1 MMTTPA
7 RIASSLVLA
16 ALLPLGG
23 CTSAYYGMMEQIG
36 IEKRHILRDRVEAGQ
51 EAQEEAQQ
59 QFETTY
65 ETFKTVTRY
74 DGGDLEDF
82 YDQMEAQFEDCE
94 ARAQEV
100 RDRIDSIEQV
110 SGDLFNEWASEIDRI
125 SNANL
130 RRQSEE
136 TLRDS
141 QKRYDRMIRAMQRAA
156 DKMDPVITAF
166 RDQVL
171 FLKHNL
177 NARAVASLE
186 TNVAEIEGEVDA
198 LIREM
203 EAAITEAQRFL
214 ETMPS

>member
-1 MMTTPA
+1 MSRTRRVA
-7 RIASSLVLA
+7 LSLPLA
-16 ALLPLGG
+16 ILLPLGG

-36 IEKRHILRDRVEAGQ
+36 VEKRHILRDRVEAGQ

-65 ETFKTVTRY
+65 EAFKTVTRY

-82 YDQMEAQFEDCE
+82 YDKMEDDFEDCE
-94 ARAQEV
+94 SRARDV

-110 SGDLFNEWASEIDRI
+110 SGDLFSEWASEIDQI
-125 SNANL
+125 SNAKL
-130 RRQSEE
+130 RRQSQE

-141 QKRYDRMIRAMQRAA
+141 QQRYDRMIRAMQRAA
-156 DKMDPVITAF
+156 AKMDPVITAF

-186 TNVAEIEGEVDA
+186 TNVAEIQGEVDA
-198 LIREM
+198 LIDDM
-203 EAAITEAQRFL
+203 QSAIVEAQRFL

>member
-1 MMTTPA
+1 MTNTR
-7 RIASSLVLA
+7 RIALSLALA
-16 ALLPLGG
+16 ALLPLVG

-36 IEKRHILRDRVEAGQ
+36 VEKRHILRDRVEAGQ

-65 ETFKTVTRY
+65 EAFKTVTRY

-82 YDQMEAQFEDCE
+82 YDKMEAELEDCE
-94 ARAQEV
+94 ARAQDV
-100 RDRIDSIEQV
+100 RDRIASIEQV
-110 SGDLFNEWASEIDRI
+110 SGDLFSEWASEIDQI

-136 TLRDS
+136 SLRNS
-141 QKRYDRMIRAMQRAA
+141 ERRYDRMIGAMQKASA
-156 DKMDPVITAF
+156 KMDPVIIAF

-186 TNVAEIEGEVDA
+186 TNVTEIQGEVDA
-198 LIREM
+198 LIRDM
-203 EAAITEAQRFL
+203 DSAINEAQRFL
-214 ETMPS
+214 ESMPS